1 MKRKVRVAIS
11 FLTVAVMLI
20 LQGMAIKAAEPN
32 NEKALLNPYEL
43 VQTEIM
49 ENGGGFYEDGIQYSP
64 ISGSKILKAENVD
77 FSKGLT
83 GIEVTAR
90 TRWGGSEIYV
100 YIDDPKSEPIARILI
115 RAYSFNQS
123 TGIPKVNVSG
133 VHDIYFEAN
142 NPIDIATWKA
152 LPGKIYEGGDVPQID
167 PYKDNEAEVNFG
179 TSGVGGVTDKR
190 RIVLADFSE
199 NDFFLMKDV
208 NFEKGLKSI
217 TIEARA
223 EDDGI
228 IEVRKDSPAG
238 ELIGTI
244 EFRDT
249 DDSYKP
255 FEGEM
260 ANLEGMQKIYFVG
273 KKGKCNIDTWSA
285 APRNTDRPLPTP
297 GEKISPYGYVESEI
311 DFPRENAETVEDNW
325 NKVVSIKE
333 NGYISVKKVNFRYGL
348 TSVVIVAKS
357 EKPAAV
363 EVREG
368 SVDGELLGV
377 IKVENTDGE
386 YLHYRTKAPNIEGIH
401 DLYFVCKVGSCMIDK
416 WTVMSKM
423 MPVPGNEPISG
434 GEENDD
440 PEKEQPEQPENPDKP
455 ESPEI
460 PDKPEIP
467 EDPEKTE
474 NPEEPEQPEIPE
486 EPEQPDIQG
495 DCKLELKYSRDIW
508 DGGYQIN
515 FKITNI
521 SEEQSS
527 GWTLKIK
534 KKYINVAQSWCTNVD
549 EDGEYYIFTPLSWNA
564 VLNPGQ
570 STEFGIIGNGDASGG
585 LDYFFSDKNN

>member
-11 FLTVAVMLI
+11 FLAVAVMLI

-77 FSKGLT
+77 FSKGLV

-90 TRWGGSEIYV
+90 TRWDGSEIYV

-179 TSGVGGVTDKR
+179 TSGVGVVKDKR

-297 GEKISPYGYVESEI
+297 GEKISPYGYVEAEI
-311 DFPRENAETVEDNW
+311 DFPRENAEIVEDNW

-440 PEKEQPEQPENPDKP
+440 PEKEQPEHPENPDKP

-521 SEEQSS
+521 SQEQSS